1 MKKLAVSFFVFVF
14 ALSLAAG
21 AFAADK
27 TLQGTI
33 TGIDASKGTVSFC
46 PAGSTGHQDF
56 KVGKSIDLSKFKKGE
71 KVKITVTPSNEVK
84 GIQPDKARRIITG
97 C

>member
-1 MKKLAVSFFVFVF
+1 MRKLAISFFAFVF

-27 TLQGTI
+27 TLHGTI

-56 KVGKSIDLSKFKKGE
+56 NVGKSIDLSKFKKGE
-71 KVKITVTPSNEVK
+71 KVQVTVTPKNEVK
-84 GIQPDKARRIITG
+84 EIKPDRPRRMNTG